1 MKPLQNMNNVDKG
14 KLLATLF
21 PEQVQGTLD
30 SLTEAH
36 AFLNNNE
43 ETLRNSWENSL
54 ITFDF
59 WMQLAEQ
66 AHNIISDYG
75 QKLSKSTS
83 LFSDQLFDGY
93 IAIFTIDCIAK
104 QSAAL
109 PPLPEHIRYG
119 LAVKLLFDHYTAMP

>member
-1 MKPLQNMNNVDKG
+1 MNNVDKG

-21 PEQVQGTLD
+21 PEQVQGILD

-66 AHNIISDYG
+66 AHNIISNYG

-93 IAIFTIDCIAK
+93 TAIFTTDCIAK
-104 QSAAL
+104 QAAAL
-109 PPLPEHIRYG
+109 PPLPDNFRYG